1 MGGGSPT
8 VFLLWSVLSTLFY
21 CFLIFHLWNYDR
33 FKCLSWNQSGR
44 QPGAFKRFM
53 SYTYIA
59 TLTCLVIFSVT
70 IATLK
75 FKEGYILTPTGQLTP
90 MPLQSFS
97 PGHRKWLLTVLL
109 ALSIGWACE
118 LVTHLEELTFWL
130 FLLNQGPTTRLWFD
144 SDEFKLWIWGTLF
157 AILGMPLTTFVSR
170 RDLDLCL
177 AWTLLVGSSASTAT
191 TLSFLYV
198 LSRFPAFIRR
208 VKEDGATP
216 NIVLRLVLFFHLNC
230 GRIIFRLLFS
240 IPLFALALDGVQGPH
255 TINSSQFWPDF
266 LLMLGGI
273 GAFVSS
279 AITLLVFFPRSL
291 TQELGY
297 TVAVANPATAPK
309 TPPTD
314 SIDLSRPPASFHPSK
329 DPILDIVRTPS
340 PQPSADSRHDPSPE
354 YEGGNLPN
362 TAHPDSLDGH
372 LRVRAREPHGVE
384 TPRSADVPYTESYV
398 FDRRSRSLVRSRSE
412 GHGTGLHPYVREF
425 QSPIDVYDV
434 DDVHI
439 LPDR

>member
-1 MGGGSPT
+1 
-8 VFLLWSVLSTLFY
+8 
-21 CFLIFHLWNYDR
+21 
-33 FKCLSWNQSGR
+33 
-44 QPGAFKRFM
+44 
-53 SYTYIA
+53 
-59 TLTCLVIFSVT
+59 
-70 IATLK
+70 
-75 FKEGYILTPTGQLTP
+75 
-90 MPLQSFS
+90 MPLQSFTHS
-97 PGHRKWLLTVLL
+97 RKKWLLTVLL
-109 ALSIGWACE
+109 VLSFGWACE

-130 FLLNQGPTTRLWFD
+130 FLQNQGPTTRLWFD
-144 SDEFKLWIWGTLF
+144 SDEFKFWIWGTLF
-157 AILGMPLTTFVSR
+157 AILGMPLATFISR

-191 TLSFLYV
+191 TLGFLYV

-208 VKEDGATP
+208 VKEDGAAP
-216 NIVLRLVLFFHLNC
+216 NIVIRLVLFFHLNC

-240 IPLFALALDGVQGPH
+240 VPLFALALDAVQGPH

-297 TVAVANPATAPK
+297 TVAVANPTTALK

-314 SIDLSRPPASFHPSK
+314 SIDLNRPPASFHERPSSK
-329 DPILDIVRTPS
+329 DPVFAIVRTPS
-340 PQPSADSRHDPSPE
+340 AQPSVDSRHDPSPE

-362 TAHPDSLDGH
+362 PTHPDSLDGH
-372 LRVRAREPHGVE
+372 FRMRARELHGVE
-384 TPRSADVPYTESYV
+384 TPRSADLPYTESYV
-398 FDRRSRSLVRSRSE
+398 FDRRSRGLVRSHSE
-412 GHGTGLHPYVREF
+412 GHATGLHPYVREF
-425 QSPIDVYDV
+425 QSPIDVYGV
-434 DDVHI
+434 DDVHT